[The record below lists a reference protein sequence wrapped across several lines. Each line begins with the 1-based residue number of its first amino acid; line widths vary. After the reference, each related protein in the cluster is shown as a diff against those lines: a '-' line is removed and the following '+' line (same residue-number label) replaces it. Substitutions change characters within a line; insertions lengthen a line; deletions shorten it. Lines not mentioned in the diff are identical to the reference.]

1 MTTTPRNSRWDR
13 EPKRDARGEPVVARV
28 SDGDI
33 EIFRILA
40 RYRYLP
46 CDYIAALTGR
56 SLPAMQARLEIL
68 CRKPNSFVDR
78 PLQQRTNAAA
88 NSRRMIYAL
97 DEKGAAE
104 LRTRGAPAPT
114 WKYRRHFA
122 HELHACSVA
131 ASFEIAT
138 RFDPRIR
145 ILSWRDLVES
155 PQMPEA
161 TKRLESPQAIPFAR
175 DGRAETV
182 VSDWPPFAIERNFAS
197 RSFVFV
203 GGIEADC
210 GTEPLESAD
219 ADRAAIRNKFDAYLA
234 CLEQNVPRLHFGAAT
249 FMIPFVTT
257 SEARMRSMIDLL
269 DRLRPGAFARR
280 FLFKHVPSF
289 TSVEPPKAATGHM
302 LAEPWQRAAYEP
314 FSFIE

>member
-1 MTTTPRNSRWDR
+1 VTARPRNSRWSR
-13 EPKRDARGEPVVARV
+13 EPKRDAQGEPALARIG
-28 SDGDI
+28 DGDI

-46 CDYIAALTGR
+46 CDYVAALTGR
-56 SLPAMQARLEIL
+56 SLPAMQARLELL
-68 CRKPNSFVDR
+68 CRKPNSFIDR
-78 PLQQRTNAAA
+78 PPQQRANAAA
-88 NSRRMIYAL
+88 NSRRMVYAL

-104 LRTRGAPAPT
+104 LRARGAPAPPS
-114 WKYRRHFA
+114 KFRRHFA
-122 HELHACSVA
+122 HELHACLIA

-145 ILSWRDLVES
+145 IISWRELIYS
-155 PQMPEA
+155 SQMPEA

-175 DGRAETV
+175 AGRAETV
-182 VSDWPPFAIERNFAS
+182 VSDWPPFVIERNLAS

-219 ADRAAIRNKFDAYLA
+219 ADRAAIRNKFAAYLA
-234 CLEQNVPRLHFGAAT
+234 CLEQDVPRCHFGATT
-249 FMIPFVTT
+249 FVIPFVTT

-269 DRLRPGAFARR
+269 DRLRPGTFARR

-289 TSVEPPKAATGHM
+289 TSAESPKPATGHM
-302 LAEPWQRAAYEP
+302 LIEPWARAGYEP
-314 FSFIE
+314 FSFVE